1 MTDDDRIFPD
11 LSDLVIMLL
20 ASTLSG
26 LRDRLRADGFVEASE
41 FVADLSDH
49 CDRYIEAAA
58 P

>member
-26 LRDRLRADGFVEASE
+26 LRDRLRADGFLEASE
-41 FVADLSDH
+41 FVADLAER
-49 CDRYIEAAA
+49 CDSYIEQAA